1 MTSGEEGPGGAR
13 GIRKTKGTFP
23 LLRKASSSSDGSN
36 RHACPSQAPRRKTGP
51 SAAGVG
57 VGAGEGIGVA
67 VAVGAGVGVRV
78 AVADATGVAV
88 ASWGELSS
96 PSESQTAR
104 KAAAMA
110 TKSSAAPASGSR
122 GRVGGGRPG
131 PVGGGDQFQPGSREP
146 RRPKVLKQGLR
157 RERRGE

>member
-1 MTSGEEGPGGAR
+1 MTGGQVAPGRAR
-13 GIRKTKGTFP
+13 SIRKTKGTFP
-23 LLRKASSSSDGSN
+23 ILRKAASSSDGSN

-78 AVADATGVAV
+78 AAADATGVAV

-96 PSESQTAR
+96 PSESQTAKR
-104 KAAAMA
+104 
-110 TKSSAAPASGSR
+110 
-122 GRVGGGRPG
+122 
-131 PVGGGDQFQPGSREP
+131 
-146 RRPKVLKQGLR
+146 
-157 RERRGE
+157 

>member
-23 LLRKASSSSDGSN
+23 LLRYASSSSDGSN
-36 RHACPSQAPRRKTGP
+36 RHACSSQAAGRKTGP

-57 VGAGEGIGVA
+57 VGEGEGIGVA
-67 VAVGAGVGVRV
+67 VAVGAGLAVRV

-104 KAAAMA
+104 RAVAMA

-122 GRVGGGRPG
+122 GSVGGGRAG
-131 PVGGGDQFQPGSREP
+131 PAGGRDQFQPDSRGP
-146 RRPKVLKQGLR
+146 RRPRGRQHGPR
-157 RERRGE
+157 RER